1 MKIRGQIWIKKSN
14 NYYLTRLHQPYWG
27 AWKEYGWDQGICGIG
42 ISSEMVNKAIRNNCG
57 IVINITKYG
66 VYRINPNKLERLKG
80 NLFKAHD
87 GKYLYEYPLIE
98 FDRVEKPKEE
108 IKEKEIKEL
117 KRYLQ
122 APLC

>member
-1 MKIRGQIWIKKSN
+1 V
-14 NYYLTRLHQPYWG
+14 
-27 AWKEYGWDQGICGIG
+27 CGIG
-42 ISSEMVNKAIRNNCG
+42 ISSEMVHKAIRDNCG
-57 IVINITKYG
+57 IIVNITKYG

-98 FDRVEKPKEE
+98 FDRVEKSKEE

-122 APLC
+122 TPLW